1 MSDRGRTTTT
11 SSSSSS
17 QDDQTS
23 LGSPST
29 IPPTATSA
37 ETSDGAKKGLGDF
50 LLGNSAGTQ
59 SFNGDTSAVSTATAT
74 IQAALQPATEGPYTG
89 AIVGSLIG
97 VIAVLGLVAGFLLH
111 RRKYMNKNGPS
122 CIWFRRRSVK
132 KESALRTS
140 AMDEGQSTFGTIV
153 EIEEAFV
160 PASPPPTATIYES
173 DKKAVVAAALGD
185 FLVASKLAA
194 PPEKVGLF
202 DRLEELPHDRKLD
215 RNFEAPDNGRV
226 PDSKLVVSKHS
237 GGVAD
242 EGQHSAWISAT
253 ELPSKKV
260 PISHS
265 SVSPPV
271 TFALSNETNSSSSHH
286 IALPINPKD
295 WSEDEVGQW
304 MLERFKDAELSSLA
318 LSQRINGRA
327 LLMLER
333 PDIVSWLKIDTV
345 GQMLLFEEGIAELRR
360 QSAQQS
366 ALDQEN
372 PPSYE

>member
-1 MSDRGRTTTT
+1 MSVVGESRPSTLT

-17 QDDQTS
+17 QDGPTS
-23 LGSPST
+23 FGSPST
-29 IPPTATSA
+29 IPQSLPPA
-37 ETSDGAKKGLGDF
+37 ETTDGGKINF
-50 LLGNSAGTQ
+50 SNSAGTQ
-59 SFNGDTSAVSTATAT
+59 TLNGDTSAVATATAT

-97 VIAVLGLVAGFLLH
+97 VIAVLGLVAGFLLY
-111 RRKYMNKNGPS
+111 RRKYMNKNGSS

-132 KESALRTS
+132 KESTLRTS
-140 AMDEGQSTFGTIV
+140 AMDEGQSTFGTTV

-173 DKKAVVAAALGD
+173 DKKR
-185 FLVASKLAA
+185 KLAA

-226 PDSKLVVSKHS
+226 PDSKLVVVSKHS
-237 GGVAD
+237 GGVPD

-271 TFALSNETNSSSSHH
+271 TFALSNETDSSSSHH

-360 QSAQQS
+360 QSTQQS